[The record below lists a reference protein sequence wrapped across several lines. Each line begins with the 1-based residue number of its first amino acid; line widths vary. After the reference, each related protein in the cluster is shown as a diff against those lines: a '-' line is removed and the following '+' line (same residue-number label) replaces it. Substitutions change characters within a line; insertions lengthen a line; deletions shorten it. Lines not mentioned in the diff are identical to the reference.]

1 MQFQHYFLHFYINCY
16 EKGGERV
23 GVRFRK
29 KYRFDMFIILFLLVL
44 LVISINL
51 IFYKVQPMIL
61 EYASAALYQKAYL
74 GANEIIR
81 DIVKTEGVAY
91 ENLVDVEKDSTGKIS
106 SLQTNSM
113 KLNQIKTE
121 LLMRLLRTLRD
132 KEESLIRIPMGNLTK
147 NIFLSGRGPKMPI
160 KVLPVQSIE
169 AEYENEFSSAGI
181 NQTHHRIMMN
191 ITIHTGI
198 LYPVEHEKTSLIIS
212 VCLAE
217 MILVGDVPDFFATV
231 E

>member
-1 MQFQHYFLHFYINCY
+1 MQFQHYFLPFHINY
-16 EKGGERV
+16 MRKGGKSV

-29 KYRFDMFIILFLLVL
+29 KYRFDLLVIFILLVL
-44 LVISINL
+44 LVMSINL

-74 GANEIIR
+74 RANEIIH
-81 DIVKTEGVAY
+81 DIVKTDGVQY
-91 ENLVDVEKDSTGKIS
+91 ETLVDVEKDSQGKIS
-106 SLQTNSM
+106 SLKTNSM

-121 LLMRLLRTLRD
+121 LLMRLLITLRN
-132 KEESLIRIPMGNLTK
+132 KEESVIHIPMGNLTK

-169 AEYENEFSSAGI
+169 AEFENKFSDAGI

-191 ITIHTGI
+191 ITIHTGV
-198 LYPVEHEKTSLIIS
+198 LYPVEHEKSTLSIS

-217 MILVGDVPDFFATV
+217 MILVGEVPDFFATV